1 MKTKKITTR
10 PFSTQK
16 LAKAFVLCIAIA
28 WTLIAAF
35 NIAKIF
41 IGCPDKIVNVMK
53 CIIVVIFCVA
63 IIFLICIAWGKG
75 RESDLTETHY
85 VYKASGKDDLERVN

>member
-1 MKTKKITTR
+1 
-10 PFSTQK
+10 
-16 LAKAFVLCIAIA
+16 
-28 WTLIAAF
+28 
-35 NIAKIF
+35 
-41 IGCPDKIVNVMK
+41 MK

-85 VYKASGKDDLERVN
+85 VYKASGKDDLERVNQANFLSSFLSKAFLKNNTCYNHKKSGHFDLAQ